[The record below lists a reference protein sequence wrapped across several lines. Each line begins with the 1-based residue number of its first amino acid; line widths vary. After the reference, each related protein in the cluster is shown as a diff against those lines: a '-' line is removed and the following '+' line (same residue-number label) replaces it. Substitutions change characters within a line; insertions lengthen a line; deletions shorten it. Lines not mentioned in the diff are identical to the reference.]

1 MDNKN
6 HNEKNLI
13 KYSIT
18 LLIVAMICILIGGIS
33 LSRSINRGDDRI
45 IRNFNSNDK
54 VQEVS
59 NQNLALTQENNRL
72 NGEIEKLT
80 AEKEEILKEKESVVN
95 ENEAYRLYIQAQKI
109 KETDKEKYDEIMNN
123 INNLEI
129 SDELKN
135 ELTEQGDF

>member
-1 MDNKN
+1 MNNKN

-18 LLIVAMICILIGGIS
+18 LLVVAMICILIGGIS

-95 ENEAYRLYIQAQKI
+95 EKEAYRLYIQAQKI

-135 ELTEQGDF
+135 ELTEQGEF

>member
-1 MDNKN
+1 MNNKN

-18 LLIVAMICILIGGIS
+18 LLVVAMICILIGGIS

-80 AEKEEILKEKESVVN
+80 AEKEEILKEKESAVN